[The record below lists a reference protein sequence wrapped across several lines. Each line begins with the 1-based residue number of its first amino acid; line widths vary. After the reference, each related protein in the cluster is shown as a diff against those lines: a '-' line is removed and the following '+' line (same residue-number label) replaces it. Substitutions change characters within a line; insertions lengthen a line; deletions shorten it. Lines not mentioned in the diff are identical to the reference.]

1 MYYNAKQEIKNKDQ
15 VWTLTFLV
23 LFLRF
28 LLLLLGVVLEFAV
41 GATAGSR

>member
-1 MYYNAKQEIKNKDQ
+1 MLYNAKQEIKNKDQ

-41 GATAGSR
+41 GATARSR